1 MCGGGWRRCA
11 ERDTFDSQLVISSP
25 IVTIGLPVYNSERY
39 LEQSLQSL
47 LTQTY
52 PDFLLIISDNA
63 STDGTTAICRKYAD
77 ADSRIKYF
85 HNETN
90 IGNPRNFN
98 RVAELTTTKYLKWST
113 ADDFWKP
120 NFLALALEVMER
132 DSTIALCYPQAMIVE
147 ASGGNATPYDD
158 VLDLVQEDPA
168 DRFLTLVRT
177 IRLAHQHLGLIR
189 MSHLRQTHLLGAHV
203 GSDINLLAEL
213 TLYGKFVELPQ
224 RLYFRRMHEDSG
236 SWKRGDKEH
245 EAQRYHAAGRRRAPM
260 AKWPRHLFFLR
271 AVASSP
277 LPLKSKLRI
286 YRTLLRGMIWDRR
299 GLMDEVV
306 DRARSIIGPEV

>member
-1 MCGGGWRRCA
+1 M
-11 ERDTFDSQLVISSP
+11 ISSP
-25 IVTIGLPVYNSERY
+25 LVTIGLPVYNSERY

-47 LTQTY
+47 LTQTF

-63 STDGTTAICRKYAD
+63 STDGTTSICRKYAD

-85 HNETN
+85 RNETN

-120 NFLALALEVMER
+120 NFLALALEAMER
-132 DSTIALCYPQAMIVE
+132 DSTVALCYPQAMIVD
-147 ASGGNATPYDD
+147 ASGNNATPYDD

-168 DRFLTLVRT
+168 VRFLTLVRT

-189 MSHLRQTHLLGAHV
+189 MSHLRRTHLLGAHV

-224 RLYFRRMHEDSG
+224 RLYFRRMHKDSG

-245 EAQRYHAAGRRRAPM
+245 EARRYHAAGRRSAPM
-260 AKWPRHLFFLR
+260 ARWPRHVFFFR
-271 AVASSP
+271 AVARSP
-277 LPLKSKLRI
+277 LPPKSKLRI

-306 DRARSIIGPEV
+306 DRARSIVGSVTHRVGP